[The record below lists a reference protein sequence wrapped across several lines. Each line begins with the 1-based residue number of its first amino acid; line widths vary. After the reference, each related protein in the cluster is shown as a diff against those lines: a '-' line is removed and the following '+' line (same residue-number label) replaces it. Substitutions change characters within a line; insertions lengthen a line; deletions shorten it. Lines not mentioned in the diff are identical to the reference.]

1 MVEEYLHVKGNKSSF
16 SFLKNLSCLFNV
28 QLELLNVWL
37 RKKYRVQKSRQGQKD
52 TIIWTINMD
61 ELITIGLNEIT

>member
-16 SFLKNLSCLFNV
+16 LFLKNLSCLFNI

-52 TIIWTINMD
+52 IIFWTINMD